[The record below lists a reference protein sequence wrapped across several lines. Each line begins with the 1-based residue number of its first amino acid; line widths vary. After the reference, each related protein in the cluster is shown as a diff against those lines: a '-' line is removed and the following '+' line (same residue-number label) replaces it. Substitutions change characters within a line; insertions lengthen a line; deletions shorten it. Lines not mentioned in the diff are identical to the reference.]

1 MKALVAALALAL
13 TAGCVYQPIHV
24 ELYNATSI
32 ENADIGIDASRNII
46 ETLRHEEPQ

>member
-1 MKALVAALALAL
+1 MKFLVAALALTL

-32 ENADIGIDASRNII
+32 ENADIGIDASRNTAT
-46 ETLRHEEPQ
+46 EVRP